1 MPSVN
6 FFFLLNIVGPLFSKF
21 DDVNE
26 VYDLVLISLY
36 DLVLFAGRDVHEG
49 S

>member
-1 MPSVN
+1 MLT
-6 FFFLLNIVGPLFSKF
+6 FFFLNIVGPLFSKF

-26 VYDLVLISLY
+26 VYDLVL
-36 DLVLFAGRDVHEG
+36 FAGRDVHEG

>member
-1 MPSVN
+1 MPFVN
-6 FFFLLNIVGPLFSKF
+6 FFFFSLSLNIVGPLFSKF

-26 VYDLVLISLY
+26 FY
-36 DLVLFAGRDVHEG
+36 DLVLFAGLDVHEG